1 VTFFVFWRCF
11 AEKFGASMAIV
22 KSDVGGNI
30 AVFFSP
36 DPLYMEYGA
45 GTKM

>member
-1 VTFFVFWRCF
+1 
-11 AEKFGASMAIV
+11 MAIV

-45 GTKM
+45 GTKMRRRIRKMCTVEFCNS